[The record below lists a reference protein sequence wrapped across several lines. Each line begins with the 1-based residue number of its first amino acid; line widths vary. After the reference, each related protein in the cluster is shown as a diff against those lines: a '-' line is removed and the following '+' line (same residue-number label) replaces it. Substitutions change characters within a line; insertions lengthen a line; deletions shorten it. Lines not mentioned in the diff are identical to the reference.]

1 MDKELEKVYKGLTR
15 SDLEVQY
22 MLRNTRPGYEEKDIP
37 RWLEQSEL
45 FRTKT
50 NGRLDLTYGP
60 ATS

>member
-1 MDKELEKVYKGLTR
+1 MDKELEKVYKELTQ
-15 SDLEVQY
+15 SDVEVQY

-50 NGRLDLTYGP
+50 NGRLDLT
-60 ATS
+60 